1 MKNFFVGVKFLG
13 QGLGRVI
20 RRPKLLLLGIIPAIL
35 SMLLFIGLFVLLFNY
50 LTEISTAAT
59 WFARDWSTG
68 WRTTVE
74 VAAGVAI
81 VGASGLL
88 AIITYTAV
96 TLLIGDPFYE
106 AISES
111 VEDELGG
118 VPNEVKLTVW
128 ASLRRSV
135 ADSLRLVMLTILVG
149 IPLFFL
155 GLIPLV
161 GQTVVPV
168 IAAFVGGWFLAVE
181 IVGIPF
187 HRRGLRLPDR
197 RRMLKQNRAT
207 ALGFGVAVFCCFL
220 IPLGAVMVMPAAVAG
235 GSLLTRH
242 LFGQPTSLPSE

>member
-1 MKNFFVGVKFLG
+1 MKNFFAGVKFLG

-20 RRPKLLLLGIIPAIL
+20 RRPKLLVLGIIPAIL
-35 SMLLFIGLFVLLFNY
+35 SLLLFVGLFVLLFKF
-50 LTEISTAAT
+50 LTDISEAAT
-59 WFARDWSTG
+59 WFARDWSTS

-74 VAAGVAI
+74 IAAGVAI

-88 AIITYTAV
+88 AIISFTAV

-106 AISES
+106 AIAES
-111 VEDELGG
+111 VEDDLGG

-128 ASLRRSV
+128 SSLRRSV
-135 ADSLRLVMLTILVG
+135 ADSLRLVALTILVG

-155 GLIPLV
+155 GLIPVV

-168 IAAFVGGWFLAVE
+168 IAAFVGGWFLTVE

-220 IPLGAVMVMPAAVAG
+220 IPLGAVMVMPAA
-235 GSLLTRH
+235 
-242 LFGQPTSLPSE
+242 